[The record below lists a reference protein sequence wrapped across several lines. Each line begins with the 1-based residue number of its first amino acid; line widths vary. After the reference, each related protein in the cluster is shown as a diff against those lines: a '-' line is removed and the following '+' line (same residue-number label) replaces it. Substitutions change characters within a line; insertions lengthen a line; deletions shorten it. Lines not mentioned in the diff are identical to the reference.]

1 MSTEP
6 GGSAGPQPVPGPRKD
21 PRALPGPAVLPL
33 VPGVVPGLVRQRP
46 PRRPLPDAVAVRML
60 AIPDPAPPYDDELA
74 AAASA
79 ERADGSPPG
88 RLALPDG
95 QLPPG
100 TPAPATTPAP
110 PGNPAPATTPALPG
124 NPAPATTR
132 ALPGTLAPATSPA
145 PPGNPAPATTP
156 ALPGARLAAAASPGW
171 PGTFA
176 QVLAETL
183 AGARPP
189 RQIMPWT
196 TDRARRHIQRLG
208 PLLADGRQ
216 PRVRRVVTFRPAADV
231 VEMTVII
238 GVGPRVRA
246 LAVRLERAGPRRASP
261 GRDAQAARWVCTAV
275 EAA

>member
-21 PRALPGPAVLPL
+21 PRALPDPAVLPL
-33 VPGVVPGLVRQRP
+33 VPGLVRQRP

-79 ERADGSPPG
+79 ARADGSPPG
-88 RLALPDG
+88 RPALPDG

-110 PGNPAPATTPALPG
+110 PG

-156 ALPGARLAAAASPGW
+156 PLPGARLAAAASPGW